1 MKTPY
6 PTKQQ
11 PKQIEKSPRTAV
23 QQKTAPKAISELTQ
37 LVDDGASPL
46 YRQVKRT
53 LLKLIESGR
62 YRPGQTLPNE
72 ADLSKALHVSIGTLR
87 KAVEELVHEHILV
100 RRQGK
105 GTFVA
110 LHNYDRFLF
119 QFFHVQRRPE
129 PDAMPDAAMQ
139 ERDMP
144 VVDTVRFE
152 QGKCTEDEAHLLRL
166 RKGDAVLRID
176 NRLSLGGAAVVHDR
190 ITLPEQLYKG
200 LSLAR
205 LEARSSTLYNLYQTD
220 YGITVL
226 RAQERARAAACNAD
240 VARILGLRTGQP
252 VIEVHRLAVS
262 FGEKPV
268 EYRVSSIDT
277 SAHDYVNTLSKPR

>member
-1 MKTPY
+1 MSTNPHTSPSTTASIKPQPSMAKRLHATP
-6 PTKQQ
+6 PD
-11 PKQIEKSPRTAV
+11 I
-23 QQKTAPKAISELTQ
+23 AP

-46 YRQVKRT
+46 YRQVKRA

-72 ADLSKALHVSIGTLR
+72 ADISKAMQVSIGTLR
-87 KAVEELVHEHILV
+87 KAVDELVHEHILV

-110 LHNYDRFLF
+110 LHSVDRFLF
-119 QFFHVQRRPE
+119 QFFHVQRRLG
-129 PDAMPDAAMQ
+129 PDAMAEAAMQ

-144 VVDTVRFE
+144 LVDTVRFE
-152 QGKCTEDEAHLLRL
+152 TVKCNDEEAHMLRL
-166 RKGDAVLRID
+166 RKGDAVIRID
-176 NRLSLGGAAVVHDR
+176 NRLSLAGDAVVHDR
-190 ITLPEQLYKG
+190 ITLPEHLYKG

-205 LEARSSTLYNLYQTD
+205 LEARASTLYNLYQTD
-220 YGITVL
+220 FGITVL
-226 RAQERARAAACNAD
+226 RAQERARAAACTAD